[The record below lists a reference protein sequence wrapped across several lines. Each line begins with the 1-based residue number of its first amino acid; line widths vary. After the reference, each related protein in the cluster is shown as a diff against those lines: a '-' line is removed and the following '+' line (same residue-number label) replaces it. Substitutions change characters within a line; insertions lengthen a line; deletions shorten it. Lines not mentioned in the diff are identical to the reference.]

1 MLEENLSEVKG
12 LDALREELRTLQK
25 RRTIAT
31 DWNAATEGTRLLELQ
46 DLLRSNRTPLPPKLG
61 KRQTEAGT
69 VVDGKRQPKL
79 TSQERTQIISANQ
92 NIRSPQRK

>member
-1 MLEENLSEVKG
+1 MLEENLLELKG
-12 LDALREELRTLQK
+12 WDALREELITLQK

-31 DWNAATEGTRLLELQ
+31 DWNAATEGARLLELQ
-46 DLLRSNRTPLPPKLG
+46 DLLGSNKEPLPPELG

-69 VVDGKRQPKL
+69 VVGGKRQPKL
-79 TSQERTQIISANQ
+79 TSQERTQIVSANQ